1 MPRIIRKVPII
12 QVKIIK
18 GSSCKSTMLAYT
30 RQTPQ
35 GFKGSGRIE
44 FNDII
49 YSVDINIDDTGDS
62 IHGNA
67 TFTIIG
73 SSKLSGYETRAVLL
87 KVKNTELLVNAVWDN
102 IPLPNTA
109 AVAVVKLTGERNS
122 RDTKFYDFEPTTLL
136 KYNKKYRKNGLN
148 SNKISKSTFVTI
160 GSETLTVRTNKT
172 ACEGHGWPSCCTE

>member
-1 MPRIIRKVPII
+1 MSRIVRKVPII

-18 GSSCKSTMLAYT
+18 GSSCKSTTLAYA

-44 FNDII
+44 FNDTT
-49 YSVDINIDDTGDS
+49 YSVDINIDDAGDS
-62 IHGNA
+62 VYGNA

-87 KVKNTELLVNAVWDN
+87 KVNNTELLVNAVWDG

-109 AVAVVKLTGERNS
+109 ATAIIKLMGERNS
-122 RDTKFYDFEPTTLL
+122 RDTKFNDFEPTTLL
-136 KYNKKYRKNGLN
+136 KYNKKYLRRGLS

-160 GSETLTVRTNKT
+160 GSEIPTIRTKKT